1 MLRVALKA
9 QLPNQSD
16 SRASARYRPDAATE
30 PVPGGPILV
39 FDKSALQS
47 FSADESV
54 LFDNFYPPVVTPLFF
69 VETLAELD
77 K

>member
-1 MLRVALKA
+1 
-9 QLPNQSD
+9 
-16 SRASARYRPDAATE
+16 
-30 PVPGGPILV
+30 VPGGPILV